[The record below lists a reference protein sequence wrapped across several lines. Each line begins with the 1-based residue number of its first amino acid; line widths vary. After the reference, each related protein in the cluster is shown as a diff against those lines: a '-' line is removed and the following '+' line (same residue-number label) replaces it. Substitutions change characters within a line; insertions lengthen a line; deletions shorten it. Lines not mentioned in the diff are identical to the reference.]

1 MKATPVGF
9 FFLLGGCAAALDP
22 SQRLTAFREALFQE
36 GALRDLDVDGRRYC
50 VADLGKGPPLVL
62 VHGLGGS
69 LYDWRH
75 LIRPLAEDHR
85 VIALDLLGAGESD
98 IPDSTDYSIAAQ
110 ARRLRGVLDHL
121 GVDRPIFLG
130 SSYGGGIVLKFA
142 EDWPERVDR
151 LVLFNSVCYSE
162 HIPAYVSLAKWPFA
176 GCIAEL
182 MPLGKAS
189 RKLIRDA
196 DRTISIL
203 SEEELEVYNQEL
215 RRPGRRRAFIEVLR
229 DIVPPDGTEFV
240 ARLREVRAPALLIWG
255 AADTTVP
262 VELGRRLAKDLPNA
276 RLVELDAG
284 HVPNQ
289 ERPDDVL
296 RLLDHFLP

>member
-1 MKATPVGF
+1 MKASPVSF
-9 FFLLGGCAAALDP
+9 IFLLGGCAAAVDP
-22 SQRLTAFREALFQE
+22 SQRLTAFRETLFQE

-121 GVDRPIFLG
+121 GVDRPTFLG

-151 LVLFNSVCYSE
+151 LVLFNSVCYAD

-189 RKLIRDA
+189 RKLIGDV

-203 SEEELEVYNQEL
+203 SDEELEVYNQEL

-229 DIVPPDGTEFV
+229 DIVPPDSTEFV
-240 ARLREVRAPALLIWG
+240 VRLRDVRAPALLIWG

-262 VELGRRLAKDLPNA
+262 IDLGRRLAKDLPNA

-296 RLLDHFLP
+296 RLLDEFLP

>member
-9 FFLLGGCAAALDP
+9 IFLLGGCATALDP
-22 SQRLTAFREALFQE
+22 NQRLTAFREALFQE

-98 IPDSTDYSIAAQ
+98 IPNSTDYSIAAQ

-121 GVDRPIFLG
+121 GVDRPTLLG

-151 LVLFNSVCYSE
+151 LVLFNSVCYAD
-162 HIPAYVSLAKWPFA
+162 HIPAYVSLAKLPFA
-176 GCIAEL
+176 GCIAEA

-189 RKLIRDA
+189 RKLIGDV

-203 SEEELEVYNQEL
+203 SDEELEVYNQEL
-215 RRPGRRRAFIEVLR
+215 RRPGRRRAFIEVVR
-229 DIVPPDGTEFV
+229 DIVPPDNTEFV
-240 ARLREVRAPALLIWG
+240 ARLRDVRAPALLVWG

-296 RLLDHFLP
+296 RLLNEFLP